1 MAKRKAIKVKQG
13 YTAKNVIGNRFSRLK
28 IASLLIKNII
38 SSIGIVFV
46 THSVLFYIKD
56 SKKNIPTEPMG
67 ENPLVSDGK
76 QFTSS
81 LMEDADNL
89 SENVD
94 AGIKIS
100 RPPFITQPLR
110 RHFES

>member
-1 MAKRKAIKVKQG
+1 
-13 YTAKNVIGNRFSRLK
+13 
-28 IASLLIKNII
+28 
-38 SSIGIVFV
+38 
-46 THSVLFYIKD
+46 
-56 SKKNIPTEPMG
+56 MG

-81 LMEDADNL
+81 LMVNADNL

-100 RPPFITQPLR
+100 RPPFLTQPLR

>member
-1 MAKRKAIKVKQG
+1 MVH

-38 SSIGIVFV
+38 SSIGIVFA

-56 SKKNIPTEPMG
+56 SKKNIATKPMG

-81 LMEDADNL
+81 LMVNADNL

-94 AGIKIS
+94 AGNARHKNFPTS
-100 RPPFITQPLR
+100 FSHSATQTPF
-110 RHFES
+110 